1 MVAWFQLLFFF
12 FVRWWKTQLWMQNKI
27 DEAVEDCSELTR
39 EVSKEVWRRKKNLAL
54 EIK

>member
-1 MVAWFQLLFFF
+1 MVAWFQLLLFF
-12 FVRWWKTQLWMQNKI
+12 FVRWWKTQLWIKNKI

-39 EVSKEVWRRKKNLAL
+39 GVSKEVWRRKKNLAL